1 MRFLD
6 LQGGGGSSIKKG
18 MIIIIL
24 SFLKLTSEL
33 ILWSSSLI
41 CRLATPPPLF
51 KSVCYVFGSL
61 GLSTMVE
68 SAWKWICSYW
78 TLRCVIYIRLLLIYR
93 VFHRPES
100 IVQSQ
105 IYVLEAVDNF
115 MVYELME
122 PEMSGVNAIKIKSLE
137 PMVSLMRA
145 NLGPL
150 SMAFVST
157 KRR

>member
-1 MRFLD
+1 MLSGYHLKTLHYSLTHDLHSMRFLD

-105 IYVLEAVDNF
+105 IYVLE
-115 MVYELME
+115 
-122 PEMSGVNAIKIKSLE
+122 
-137 PMVSLMRA
+137 VSSSP
-145 NLGPL
+145 N
-150 SMAFVST
+150 SCVSNG
-157 KRR
+157 

>member
-100 IVQSQ
+100 IM
-105 IYVLEAVDNF
+105 ILTILVLLL
-115 MVYELME
+115 VY
-122 PEMSGVNAIKIKSLE
+122 SLE